1 MWTVARGCH
10 AVALGG
16 ASLQAHSRVPSLL
29 AGADSD
35 VTRAPPF
42 AQKCAVTAALLQTCR
57 HRGSGSE
64 ALAPALNWVF
74 S

>member
-1 MWTVARGCH
+1 
-10 AVALGG
+10 
-16 ASLQAHSRVPSLL
+16 
-29 AGADSD
+29 